1 MSRILVTGGAG
12 YLGAVLVP
20 LLLKHYHDVTVV
32 DIFQH
37 KTPSLLAHCNNPKLN
52 IYNLDVRDLKRM
64 RPLIENTEIIIPLA
78 AIVGAPAC
86 DRDPLTACTVNEGP
100 IKYICEVAT
109 DEQTII
115 YPNTNSG
122 YGTGGAKPCT
132 ENDPINPLSL
142 YARTKANAENAVL
155 NHPQGISF
163 RFATLFGC
171 SPRMRL
177 DLLVNDLTY
186 RAVRDRALTLFE
198 GSFRRNYLHVRDAAA
213 VFLFA
218 ITEPAKEKT
227 MFGQA
232 FNVGLSSAN
241 LNKRELCQKI
251 ADHVPEFVYNEAPVG
266 MDKDKRD
273 YIVSNAKIEALGW
286 KPQYSLGDGIRELI
300 KAFSMPFESGYRN
313 A

>member
-1 MSRILVTGGAG
+1 MRILCTGGAG

-20 LLLKHYHDVTVV
+20 MLLEHGHDIDVV
-32 DIFQH
+32 DTFQH
-37 KTPSLLAHCNNPKLN
+37 KMPSLLAHCHNTRLQIHNF
-52 IYNLDVRDLKRM
+52 DVRDWRRL
-64 RPLIENTEIIIPLA
+64 RPLFIKSDIIIPLA
-78 AIVGAPAC
+78 ALVGAPLC
-86 DRDPLTACTVNEGP
+86 DRDTWAAETINAGT
-100 IKYICEVAT
+100 IKWICEGAEK
-109 DEQTII
+109 EQTII

-122 YGTGGAKPCT
+122 YGTGGTKPCT
-132 ENDPINPLSL
+132 EDSPINPLSL

-177 DLLVNDLTY
+177 DLLVNDFTY

-198 GSFRRNYLHVRDAAA
+198 GSFRRNYLHVRDAAS

-218 ITEPAKEKT
+218 IENAEEKK
-227 MFGQA
+227 MFGEA

-273 YIVSNAKIEALGW
+273 YIVSNAKIQRLGYLP
-286 KPQYSLGDGIRELI
+286 KHTLDDGIQELI
-300 KAFSMPFESGYRN
+300 KAFAMPLESGYRN
-313 A
+313 T